1 MAFILFKTRDK
12 ARQFAA
18 ARKANG
24 FPTVVKDCGKE
35 AARRYAVDLCPEAIS
50 RAKAVN
56 KAIFA
61 LPC

>member
-1 MAFILFKTRDK
+1 MKLYFKTREK
-12 ARQFAA
+12 ARKFAA
-18 ARKANG
+18 ARKACG
-24 FPTVVKDCGKE
+24 YPTINKDYGKE
-35 AARRYAVDLCPEAIS
+35 AEKRYAVDLCPEALQ